1 MRSRV
6 GRWVF
11 GALWLSAIWR
21 TADAQPPDDMP
32 RVARLVERLGD
43 ASFAEREIATMELA
57 SLGRDARAQLQAALD
72 SPDVEVRIR
81 ARKLLE
87 LLAVEDLWTGS
98 FYTPEIE
105 TRPALEHFE
114 AIAAQSENR
123 LLLGERYAG
132 LPNGLVTLNAE
143 PLLFWPAMDAV
154 CGQID
159 CRFRAHYELLSPGL
173 AIVSGRC
180 GQNPLAYAGPLR
192 AQLTSARRL
201 FQEDI
206 DYSTAVAER
215 EHVFQIQLEMIWEDR
230 FQLVAHRAQPIV
242 VRAVTDNGQQVA
254 SEQPSGGAWNV
265 VTAGA
270 HYTSAT
276 LRLHPPPVNATQLA
290 ELTVAWELIAVGD
303 LAELAF
309 DPRQDRDTHF
319 QDDAAITV
327 NNCRQEPGGRVE
339 LELTIARDLPIPD
352 PQEMVF
358 QENRFTLLDANGE
371 RYRRHGQS
379 HALTPEGAQYKLTF
393 IAPGAS
399 SEPALLQV
407 KYPRIRSRRAL
418 ELVFHDVPLPHARPD

>member
-1 MRSRV
+1 
-6 GRWVF
+6 
-11 GALWLSAIWR
+11 
-21 TADAQPPDDMP
+21 
-32 RVARLVERLGD
+32 
-43 ASFAEREIATMELA
+43 
-57 SLGRDARAQLQAALD
+57 
-72 SPDVEVRIR
+72 
-81 ARKLLE
+81 
-87 LLAVEDLWTGS
+87 
-98 FYTPEIE
+98 
-105 TRPALEHFE
+105 
-114 AIAAQSENR
+114 
-123 LLLGERYAG
+123 
-132 LPNGLVTLNAE
+132 
-143 PLLFWPAMDAV
+143 
-154 CGQID
+154 
-159 CRFRAHYELLSPGL
+159 
-173 AIVSGRC
+173 
-180 GQNPLAYAGPLR
+180 
-192 AQLTSARRL
+192 
-201 FQEDI
+201 
-206 DYSTAVAER
+206 
-215 EHVFQIQLEMIWEDR
+215 
-230 FQLVAHRAQPIV
+230 
-242 VRAVTDNGQQVA
+242 
-254 SEQPSGGAWNV
+254 